1 MAFKVQDLMTKIVS
15 GAGPRLWACPD
26 DSNGNDHGDCPDDT
40 RSQGCP
46 DDSRHCPD
54 NSRHCPDD
62 SNIPPNC
69 PDDSRVQCPDDS
81 NSPTHGLGGTPG
93 YRAASRGGEALALLQ
108 RQLRERLDSA
118 PEARI

>member
-1 MAFKVQDLMTKIVS
+1 MAFKVEDLMTKIIP
-15 GAGPRLWACPD
+15 GASPGPRIWACPD
-26 DSNGNDHGDCPDDT
+26 DSHGNDDQCPDD
-40 RSQGCP
+40 SHGQCP
-46 DDSRHCPD
+46 DDSRDQCRD
-54 NSRHCPDD
+54 NTRSCPDD

-81 NSPTHGLGGTPG
+81 NPPTHGN
-93 YRAASRGGEALALLQ
+93 YQAAGRGSGALALLQ